1 MIISSLCGV
10 FWNAHIASNF
20 VKKTKICRIA
30 PRRHNEIF
38 AEMSVRRA
46 PNIAYLSVGA
56 AIGGLTS
63 KFLEQVLT
71 GQPLEL

>member
-1 MIISSLCGV
+1 
-10 FWNAHIASNF
+10 
-20 VKKTKICRIA
+20 
-30 PRRHNEIF
+30 
-38 AEMSVRRA
+38 MSVRRP

-71 GQPLEL
+71 GQPLELWTFAWTWGSAVIHRPCWRSRVLRDAPFKAYIW